1 MEFCPISSR
10 TRYQAAG
17 LIPDAFP
24 EKFSSRFFG
33 YMNVQ
38 NSLDFP
44 FAPYLILE
52 YPEIAG
58 PVPNTYE
65 TLMAVPLTSH
75 YAASGR
81 YLNNLENLLALPKPI
96 HEQLAIVPFSLAEYT
111 YTNPVNRSAVQ
122 PLLPAITFE
131 VVMEQVSEVVKYRI
145 FADYLRAR
153 RTVSQAERLRRLI
166 RRLLIVRRLVHRS
179 VSRYCG
185 LNWSR
190 RLWFLLHGS
199 HPPKAEGCP
208 AFGCA

>member
-1 MEFCPISSR
+1 MEFCHRSSR

-24 EKFSSRFFG
+24 EKISSRFLG

-44 FAPYLILE
+44 FSPLIILE

-65 TLMAVPLTSH
+65 TLMAVPMTSH
-75 YAASGR
+75 YAASGQ
-81 YLNNLENLLALPKPI
+81 YLNNLENLLAFPKPI
-96 HEQLAIVPFSLAEYT
+96 HEQLAIVPFSLAEYP
-111 YTNPVNRSAVQ
+111 YTSAVNRSTAQ
-122 PLLPAITFE
+122 PLPAITFE
-131 VVMEQVSEVVKYRI
+131 VVMEQVSEDVKYRI
-145 FADYLRAR
+145 FTGYLRAR
-153 RTVSQAERLRRLI
+153 RTVSRAERLRRLI

-179 VSRYCG
+179 VSRYCS